1 MSNSLE
7 ASMPAMHDDA
17 AVSTSDDDSADWTPD
32 ERMRRIHEAHAGPV
46 LRFLM
51 RLTLGDQDLA
61 EDLLQ
66 ETMLRAWRNLEHLP
80 PEIARVAPWLYTV
93 ARNVAIDAARAR
105 RARPPE
111 VAVADITRLPQPGD
125 AVDGLVSGH
134 IVRQALTRLSP
145 EHRAVLIE
153 VYFRGSSTAEAAARL
168 GIPEGTVKSRAY
180 YAVRSMR
187 AAVGSVEPE

>member
-1 MSNSLE
+1 MRDSLE
-7 ASMPAMHDDA
+7 ASMPAMRDDA
-17 AVSTSDDDSADWTPD
+17 AVSTADDASGWPPE
-32 ERMRRIHEAHAGPV
+32 ERMRRIHEAHAAPV

-66 ETMLRAWRNLEHLP
+66 ETMLRAWRNLDALP
-80 PEIARVAPWLYTV
+80 KEIERVAPWLYTV

-134 IVRQALTRLSP
+134 IVRQALARLSP

>member
-1 MSNSLE
+1 
-7 ASMPAMHDDA
+7 MPAMHDDA
-17 AVSTSDDDSADWTPD
+17 VSTADAVPSPGDGEAGWPPE

-66 ETMLRAWRNLEHLP
+66 ETMLRAWRNLDALP
-80 PEIARVAPWLYTV
+80 LQIERVAPWLYTV

-134 IVRQALTRLSP
+134 IVRQALARLSP

-187 AAVGSVEPE
+187 VAVGSVEPE

>member
-1 MSNSLE
+1 
-7 ASMPAMHDDA
+7 MPATHDDA
-17 AVSTSDDDSADWTPD
+17 AVSTADDASADWTPD

-66 ETMLRAWRNLEHLP
+66 ETMLRAWRNLDHLP
-80 PEIARVAPWLYTV
+80 REIGRVAPWLYTV

-153 VYFRGSSTAEAAARL
+153 VYFRGASTAEAAARL

-187 AAVGSVEPE
+187 AAVGSVEAE